1 MTKADII
8 EAVQATLSRSKT
20 ECAELVECVFETVK
34 STLASGEDVKIT
46 GFGNFMVRS
55 KAARRG
61 RNPRTGEEITIQARS
76 VLTFKPSLILRRC
89 VAGMDRKIS

>member
-8 EAVQATLSRSKT
+8 EAVQATLRLSKT
-20 ECAELVECVFETVK
+20 ECAELVESVFETVK

-61 RNPRTGEEITIQARS
+61 RNPRTGEEITIQARKI
-76 VLTFKPSLILRRC
+76 LTFKPSLILRQY
-89 VAGMDRKIS
+89 VAGKGRKIS

>member
-8 EAVQATLSRSKT
+8 EAVQATLGRSKT
-20 ECAELVECVFETVK
+20 ECADMVECVFETVK
-34 STLASGEDVKIT
+34 STLASGEDVKIA

-61 RNPRTGEEITIQARS
+61 RNPRTGEEIIIQARRI
-76 VLTFKPSLILRRC
+76 LTFKPSSILRQY
-89 VAGMDRKIS
+89 VAGKGRKIS